1 MPLSPL
7 EHLRHI
13 LDEADYLAAHITG
26 MSREQFTRDE
36 TMKRAFVRSLEIIG
50 EAVKKAPTW
59 AAQRYPDIDWRAAAG
74 MRDRLIHGYF
84 GVDYDIVWDVV
95 MNKVPVLRSQIAEIL
110 QKEGGAG
117 SPRE

>member
-13 LDEADYLAAHITG
+13 LDEADYLAAHIPG
-26 MSREQFTRDE
+26 VGREQFKRDE
-36 TMKRAFVRSLEIIG
+36 TLKRAFVRSLEIIG
-50 EAVKKAPTW
+50 EAIKKAPTW
-59 AAQRYPDIDWRAAAG
+59 VTQRYPDIDWRAAAG

-95 MNKVPVLRSQIAEIL
+95 MNKVPTLRSQIADIL
-110 QKEGGAG
+110 QREGGG
-117 SPRE
+117 SPHE